1 MNATSLLMIVIGI
14 FIIINASNFV
24 DVIKGGSKIGTVKPS
39 KPDTN
44 LTPKVD
50 KTPKAS

>member
-24 DVIKGGSKIGTVKPS
+24 DVIKGGSKIGTVKPTTPTS
-39 KPDTN
+39 GAVKVG
-44 LTPKVD
+44 TPKV
-50 KTPKAS
+50 S